1 MMVWNSGLN
10 LSYLLQTMN
19 KCVTIYIIRIK
30 VIEQEWVYYNDRKK
44 YKNGSCGIYSNYN
57 ADRLR
62 NKII

>member
-1 MMVWNSGLN
+1 M
-10 LSYLLQTMN
+10 QTMN

-44 YKNGSCGIYSNYN
+44 YKNGSRGIYSNYN